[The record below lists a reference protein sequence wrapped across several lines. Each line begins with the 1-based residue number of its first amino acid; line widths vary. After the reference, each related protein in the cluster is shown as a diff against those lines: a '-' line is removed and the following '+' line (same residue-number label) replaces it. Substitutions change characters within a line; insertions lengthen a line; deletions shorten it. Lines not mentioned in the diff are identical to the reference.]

1 MTVVTTATSTEQ
13 DLDAESTE
21 ELETEAFEEGE
32 EEQEDQKPA
41 TRAEIA
47 ELKALISRQFAQA
60 APPEATKPKSIQLT
74 PEQIAAFKDRPDLM
88 MEFVQAKVDESTKQV
103 ASSLS
108 QDRWDRKA
116 YDEFPALKSDA
127 KFRKLVEQEIRS
139 LVSEGGLSA
148 TSPSL
153 LHTAARIAAASYQPK
168 SQNAGTKPNTSAL
181 PSLKK
186 KPMNASGAQ
195 ESKEF
200 EQQTRFL
207 RMAGHS
213 EDKIKKMFEKH
224 QKSLV
229 PSEGGRKKV
238 RL

>member
-1 MTVVTTATSTEQ
+1 MTTATNTQ

-21 ELETEAFEEGE
+21 ELETEAHEEGDT
-32 EEQEDQKPA
+32 EEQEDSKPA

-47 ELKALISRQFAQA
+47 ELKALISRQFAQS
-60 APPEATKPKSIQLT
+60 APAETAKPKNIQLS

-88 MEFVQAKVDESTKQV
+88 MEFVQAKVEESTKQV
-103 ASSLS
+103 ASTLS

-116 YDEFPALKSDA
+116 YDEYPALKNDQ

-148 TSPSL
+148 ASPSL
-153 LHTAARIAAASYQPK
+153 LHTAARIAASSYQSK

-181 PSLKK
+181 SSLKK
-186 KPMNASGAQ
+186 KPMNASGAAESQ
-195 ESKEF
+195 EY
-200 EQQTRFL
+200 EQRTRFL

-213 EDKIKKMFEKH
+213 EEKIKKMFERH